1 MSSCSRLLIIA
12 SLVFAVLFQMNFV
25 TADKYGSSSAANDWA
40 AEDWARI
47 QRTSSSSSDDAI
59 PCYMLS
65 CLFGSTSSS
74 SSYSGYNSNNYG
86 SGYGNYY
93 GNYNNGYGNG
103 YGSYYGN
110 SNYRYPYY
118 SNYYNNGYYGK
129 K

>member
-1 MSSCSRLLIIA
+1 MSSNPLIIA

-25 TADKYGSSSAANDWA
+25 KADKYGSSSASSDYPNSMTGPFA
-40 AEDWARI
+40 
-47 QRTSSSSSDDAI
+47 QSSSSDDAI